1 MVLLAAALL
10 ALQAPVP
17 ASCPDSVRAVAEG
30 ALPWEHRVAELACE
44 RWGLA
49 DDLARG
55 HARLLARARVEAP
68 AMLPRI
74 QPEPPKPR
82 PTGYQ
87 LLPEIT
93 ADAALAATP
102 LAESRFGLAALEGAT
117 RAERSAARV
126 FAGRAEADTVP
137 LEPQVREL
145 ERLRRRLAWIESSL
159 SYHRFWQKAGDESRA
174 FFDRRNELVLKARV
188 LEALVRAGT
197 DTAWSGILR
206 RELVGQLAPFAPTPG
221 LAIRPEAEGGLVL
234 PVEVVTDITDTVF
247 LAAFQA
253 AVDREWNQSAA
264 LQAAGL
270 RVALTVT
277 RVAPELLYPEGVPAR
292 GSAVDE
298 AAHLKRFPAGALVL
312 TTGGKSTHAWVGRYI
327 QLGTAPVGPRVLAH
341 EFGHLLGFSDGYLRG
356 TEGSSA
362 DRYGY
367 LFVEW
372 SGIMDD
378 LMGAPG
384 TGQVTPAM
392 AAELVKAYGAG
403 R

>member
-1 MVLLAAALL
+1 MILLAAALL
-10 ALQAPVP
+10 VTQAP
-17 ASCPDSVRAVAEG
+17 ASCPDSVRAVAGE

-55 HARLLARARVEAP
+55 HARLLARARTEAP
-68 AMLPRI
+68 ALLPRI
-74 QPEPPKPR
+74 EPEPPKPR

-87 LLPEIT
+87 LLPDLT
-93 ADAALAATP
+93 ADAAIAPTP
-102 LAESRFGLAALEGAT
+102 MAESRFGLEALLAAAAT
-117 RAERSAARV
+117 ERRAARSFAERAQADSAA
-126 FAGRAEADTVP
+126 

-145 ERLRRRLAWIESSL
+145 ERLRRRLSWIESSL
-159 SYHRFWQKAGDESRA
+159 SYHRYWQKAGDQSRA
-174 FFDRRNELVLKARV
+174 YFDRRNELVLKARA
-188 LEALVRAGT
+188 LHALVRAGT
-197 DTAWSGILR
+197 DTAWSGIIR
-206 RELVGQLAPFAPTPG
+206 RELVRELAPFAPTAG
-221 LAIRPEAEGGLVL
+221 LAIRREADGQLVL
-234 PVEVVTDITDTVF
+234 PVEVVTDIEAGPF
-247 LAAFQA
+247 LAAFEA
-253 AVDREWNQSAA
+253 AVEREWNQAPA
-264 LQAAGL
+264 MRAAGL

-277 RVAPELLYPEGVPAR
+277 RIAPAELYPVGVPAR

-312 TTGGKSTHAWVGRYI
+312 TTGGRSTHAWVGHYI
-327 QLGTAPVGPRVLAH
+327 QLGTAPIGPRVLAH

-372 SGIMDD
+372 AGILDD

-384 TGQVTPAM
+384 SGQVSAAM
-392 AAELVKAYGAG
+392 VAELLEAYSP